1 VYVHKSALDS
11 WLKRTF
17 RLTLTKDIQRV
28 KREGQSFSHP
38 LMVMLAAMNDLS
50 KTRVA
55 VVAGKSVGKAVVR
68 NRAKRR
74 LRALISGLLPKIKTG
89 YDLILIARKPIVDAE
104 YPALQAA
111 LQGLLQKAEL
121 MH

>member
-1 VYVHKSALDS
+1 MYVHKSALDS

>member
-1 VYVHKSALDS
+1 
-11 WLKRTF
+11 
-17 RLTLTKDIQRV
+17 
-28 KREGQSFSHP
+28 
-38 LMVMLAAMNDLS
+38 MLAAMNDLS